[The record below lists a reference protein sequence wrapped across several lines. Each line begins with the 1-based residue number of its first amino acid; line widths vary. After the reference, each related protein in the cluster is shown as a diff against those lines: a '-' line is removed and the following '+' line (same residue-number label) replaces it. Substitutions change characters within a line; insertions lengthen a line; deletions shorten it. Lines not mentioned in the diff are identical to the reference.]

1 MHGKVLMGKLQCAL
15 GLMSGTS
22 MDGIDVALIDTDGD
36 RELRH
41 GPQASYAYPAE
52 VKVKLRAALAEAK
65 GIGARSAR
73 PGSLAEIERALTE
86 LNAEAVERFLRS
98 NGIDKGQVQLI
109 GYHGQTVL
117 HDPERR
123 ITVQLGD
130 GRFLAERTGV
140 PVVFDLRA
148 ADVEAGGQGA
158 PLVPIYHRA
167 LAAKVP
173 ELPVAF
179 LNIGGVANVTWIGA
193 DGRLLAFDTGP
204 GNALIDDWV
213 LSHSGAA
220 HDAGGALA
228 AQGRCDEDVL
238 QELLTNNYFGKPP
251 PKSLDRNDFTSAPA
265 ASLSAA
271 DGAATLTA
279 FTAAAVGRA
288 REHMPEE
295 PRLWVVCG
303 GGRKNKTLMGMIA
316 ARVANAVV
324 PAEALG
330 LDGDFI
336 EAQAWA
342 YLAVRSALRLPIT
355 FPETTGAPVPMTG
368 GILLGAR

>member
-1 MHGKVLMGKLQCAL
+1 MSKLQRAL

-22 MDGIDVALIDTDGD
+22 MDGIDVALVDTDGD
-36 RELRH
+36 RELRQ
-41 GPQASYAYPAE
+41 GPAASYAYPAE
-52 VKVKLRAALAEAK
+52 IKVKLRAALAEAR
-65 GIGARSAR
+65 GLRAREER
-73 PGSLAEIERALTE
+73 PGSMAEVEHALTE
-86 LNAEAVERFLRS
+86 LNADAVERFLRA
-98 NGIDKGQVQLI
+98 NGIDKGQVDVI

-123 ITVQLGD
+123 LTVQLGD
-130 GRFLAERTGV
+130 GRLLAERTGV
-140 PVVFDLRA
+140 DVVFDLRA
-148 ADVEAGGQGA
+148 ADVAAGGQGA
-158 PLVPIYHRA
+158 PLVPIYHRG

-173 ELPVAF
+173 ELPAAF

-193 DGRLLAFDTGP
+193 GGRMLAFDTGP

-213 LSHSGAA
+213 LAHTGAA

-228 AQGRCDEDVL
+228 ARGRCDEDAL
-238 QELLTNNYFGKPP
+238 QELLTSNYFGKPP
-251 PKSLDRNDFTSAPA
+251 PKSLDRDDFTSKPVNG
-265 ASLSAA
+265 LSVE

-279 FTAAAVGRA
+279 FTATAIGRA

-303 GGRKNKTLMGMIA
+303 GGRKNRTLMGMIA
-316 ARVANAVV
+316 AQVANAVV
-324 PAEALG
+324 PSEALG

-355 FPETTGAPVPMTG
+355 FPETTGAPAPMTG
-368 GILLGAR
+368 GILLDAR